1 MKNQLYFNFRSLL
14 IPVGFFLIPL
24 SWYLG
29 TNIIRFN
36 MSFIQKSITHSEVF
50 EKMYDA
56 INGFSVFVNGT
67 SSFYLVGISIL
78 LCGLLW
84 SNTFLY
90 DKNSGFGNFQITRA
104 GFRKYYFNKLFSIA
118 MSCFGYV
125 FSILTIIF
133 ICSLIVYSCKYP
145 SDLFN
150 ADMVNTTITD
160 MFYRTPYTI
169 SFLLILTIAIQV
181 TLYVLLGYGCSLFIT
196 NRFLGGLMPFIIY
209 LSSIIIPQIF
219 SFGTF
224 PAKILSWIFPEYLSG
239 FFLINEFWYT
249 PFPITGTYFIHLAVL
264 LIPTILICIAL
275 YFKNK
280 KAYIK

>member
-1 MKNQLYFNFRSLL
+1 MKNQLYFNFRSIL
-14 IPVGFFLIPL
+14 IPVGFILIPL

-29 TNIIRFN
+29 TYIIRFN
-36 MSFIQKSITHSEVF
+36 IDFIQKNITQNEIWGN
-50 EKMYDA
+50 MYDA
-56 INGFSVFVNGT
+56 VNGFSVFVNGA
-67 SSFYLVGISIL
+67 SSFYLVGTSIL

-84 SNTFLY
+84 SNAFLY

-104 GFRKYYFNKLFSIA
+104 GFRKYYFNKLFSITV
-118 MSCFGYV
+118 SCLVYV

-133 ICSLIVYSCKYP
+133 FYSLIVYSSKYP

-150 ADMVNTTITD
+150 ADMVNTTLTEI
-160 MFYRTPYTI
+160 FYITPYMI

-181 TLYVLLGYGCSLFIT
+181 TLYILLGYGCSLFIT
-196 NRFLGGLMPFIIY
+196 NRFLSGLMPFIIY
-209 LSSIIIPQIF
+209 LSSIIIPQFF
-219 SFGTF
+219 SLGTL

-249 PFPITGTYFIHLAVL
+249 PFSIIGTYFIHLAVL
-264 LIPTILICIAL
+264 LIPTILLCIAL